1 MESTR
6 NRIVVR
12 LLILACA
19 IAAIA
24 GAFAAS
30 ALAEEGTT
38 TTPSGETPTGGEAV
52 TEPVLP
58 PVKET
63 VEAVTT
69 PKKEATAPTEPTTA
83 PQTAAPSGSS
93 TATGGGSSGSSSP
106 TATAPVKISAGPT
119 QTSTP
124 THGGGGGGGGQG
136 VHHASD
142 LTGTTA
148 SSSGASHSSAGGPS
162 HGSSAVLGAS
172 ATSAAEESTAAD
184 STEASEPEAT
194 SGHRSQGT
202 VATHPAAKPH
212 VVTQVGD
219 ARAVE
224 VDPKPASDPASAA
237 LTTVGHVLSRPFKAP
252 TSSSALLIDL
262 CILFGVGVLGLAIW
276 LELGGGWDR
285 RRLADLVYMAR
296 RGRGTD

>member
-1 MESTR
+1 MGSIRTP
-6 NRIVVR
+6 IVVR

-24 GAFAAS
+24 GPAAFAAS

-38 TTPSGETPTGGEAV
+38 TTPSGETPTGGETV
-52 TEPVLP
+52 IEPVLP

-63 VEAVTT
+63 VETVTT

-83 PQTAAPSGSS
+83 PQTTAPSGSS

-124 THGGGGGGGGQG
+124 THGGGGGGQG

-142 LTGTTA
+142 LTGTTGGQT
-148 SSSGASHSSAGGPS
+148 GASHSTAAG
-162 HGSSAVLGAS
+162 HQAGSSAVLGVT
-172 ATSAAEESTAAD
+172 ATSEAEESTGAAA
-184 STEASEPEAT
+184 TEARELEGS
-194 SGHRSQGT
+194 SGRRDPVT
-202 VATHPAAKPH
+202 VPTHQAAKPH
-212 VVTQVGD
+212 VPSQVGD
-219 ARAVE
+219 ARPVE
-224 VDPKPASDPASAA
+224 VDPKPAPDAASAA

-252 TSSSALLIDL
+252 TSSSALLVDL
-262 CILFGVGVLGLAIW
+262 CILFGVSVLGLAVW

-285 RRLADLVYMAR
+285 QRVADLVDMAR
-296 RGRGTD
+296 RGRSTD